1 MKKTKTLQKI
11 GAFIIAYPLLFF
23 VELRNVKFSNG
34 QQKLMPEANAQNN
47 HNVQSGD
54 GGYDTNFPVFIN
66 SRFILL
72 NY

>member
-11 GAFIIAYPLLFF
+11 GAFVIAFPLLFF
-23 VELRNVKFSNG
+23 VEMNHLKFNGG
-34 QQKLMPEANAQNN
+34 QQKSMPVVNAQNN
-47 HNVQSGD
+47 HNPQLYD
-54 GGYDTNFPVFIN
+54 GGYDTSLPVFIN